1 MICVLLEITIAR
13 TTIYISEFRGL
24 ELVSR
29 ITFAVFRLFK
39 SQFKSRMPEEALDSS
54 ANDNDDTTS
63 LTRSVPGQ
71 FDEPDLKLDRVS
83 RVVCGD
89 GATSLHSDEWQDSRI
104 EQKDFMEK
112 CQSSEKM
119 MLDCV
124 FACDHNIPGLLMT
137 GYSFSHF
144 LW

>member
-1 MICVLLEITIAR
+1 M
-13 TTIYISEFRGL
+13 

-54 ANDNDDTTS
+54 TNDYDDITS
-63 LTRSVPGQ
+63 ITRSVPEE
-71 FDEPDLKLDRVS
+71 FYELDLM

-89 GATSLHSDEWQDSRI
+89 GASSLCSDEWQDSRI

-112 CQSSEKM
+112 MSIFRKKM
-119 MLDCV
+119 MNDFV
-124 FACDHNIPGLLMT
+124 FACEHNIPGLLMT
-137 GYSFSHF
+137 EFSFLHF